1 MKKQQIIYIPV
12 DDIEADPDQPRIEYD
27 AESINELAQ
36 SIREVGILEPVL
48 VRKGKAK
55 PWMLISGERRLRAAR
70 LAGLSEIP
78 SIERTDFEEGDLR
91 MSVQLIENIQR
102 EGLSDAEIGL
112 AILQMK
118 QKFGLKLG
126 DIAIKLA
133 MSRSRISRLIAA
145 AKPGNQDDLQLCG
158 GSANV
163 LARFRSLPD
172 DDRQVLREVGATISM
187 AAIMRLES
195 WKRSGGEITEETAAK
210 VISGV
215 LSPLPRGAARLEPDA
230 PPPQRTQAQVEEE
243 SVSLMEKSSAA
254 RRQVATDGEMD
265 LSFLR
270 LPSSYSDTGSDQ
282 IFVESDEDDVE
293 KTILTV
299 SAKLTIASA
308 RVIIGKLGG
317 DPTVPWTDVFAQ
329 FKKLLE
335 SPVVE

>member
-1 MKKQQIIYIPV
+1 MMKKQQIIYIPV

-27 AESINELAQ
+27 AESIDELAQ

-70 LAGLSEIP
+70 LAGLAEIP

-145 AKPGNQDDLQLCG
+145 ASPGNRDDLQLCG

-163 LARFRSLPD
+163 LARFRSLLD
-172 DDRQVLREVGATISM
+172 DDKQVLREVGATISM

-195 WKRSGGEITEETAAK
+195 WKRSGGEINEETAAK

-215 LSPLPRGAARLEPDA
+215 LSPLPRGAARLDPDA
-230 PPPQRTQAQVEEE
+230 PQPQRTQAQIEEE
-243 SVSLMEKSSAA
+243 SGPPLEPDAA
-254 RRQVATDGEMD
+254 RRQAEIEGEMD

-282 IFVESDEDDVE
+282 LFVEPGEEESDVE

-299 SAKLTIASA
+299 SAKLTISA
-308 RVIIGKLGG
+308 ARGIIRKLGG
-317 DPTVPWTDVFAQ
+317 DPTVPWTDVFSQ
-329 FKKLLE
+329 LKKLLE
-335 SPVVE
+335 G